1 MMMGPMDLDPEAC
14 YRAIATRDAR
24 FDGRLFI
31 AVKTTGI
38 YCRPICPARTPKR
51 ENLVFYPSA
60 AAAQEAGFRPCLRCR
75 PESAPD
81 LGVWR
86 GTSNTVSRALAL
98 IEKGGLDGADVEAL
112 AERLG
117 VGERQLRRLF
127 RRHLGASPIAV
138 AQTRRVLLAKHLIH
152 ETRLPMSEVALAAG
166 FGSIRRFNETFQRLF
181 GRPPS
186 TLRRGAASAPTGP
199 TGEVV
204 ILLPY
209 RPPYDWPAMLAF
221 LRARA
226 IPGVETISR
235 DGYARTIEIGG
246 AHGTVAVR
254 PAARNALRAT
264 IQFRQ
269 LSALPTIVAR
279 LRRVFDLVADPE
291 VIGAHLAE
299 DPVLAPLVAARPG
312 LRVAG
317 AWDGFELAV
326 RALLGQQITVT
337 AAVGLA
343 GKLVA
348 TYGKPLA
355 GAILGFDGLTHVFP
369 GPERLAEDDLSTLGL
384 TRARAAALGSLAR
397 AVIADPELFGPR
409 RSLDEAIVQLR
420 ALPGV
425 GEWTAQYIAMREMRE
440 PDAFP
445 AADVGLMRGLMRA
458 MADRKGRRPSPGAL
472 LARAERW
479 RPWRAYAAQHLWASQ
494 GMSYDRGEVP
504 GDDRSPLRPLHPARP
519 AARRL
524 RADGDREARDAGAG
538 RASGRRGARPGRAR
552 RRPVAARGRPR

>member
-1 MMMGPMDLDPEAC
+1 MREDQPMDLDADAC
-14 YRAIATRDAR
+14 YRATATRDAR

-51 ENLVFYPSA
+51 ENLAFYPSA

-98 IEKGGLDGADVEAL
+98 IEKGGLDGADVDAL

-127 RRHLGASPIAV
+127 QRHLGASPIAV

-166 FGSIRRFNETFQRLF
+166 FGSIRRFNETFQQLY
-181 GRPPS
+181 GRAPS
-186 TLRRGAASAPTGP
+186 TLRRGATAGPTGP

-209 RPPYDWPAMLAF
+209 RAPYDWPAMLGF

-226 IPGVETISR
+226 IPGVETVSH
-235 DGYARTIEIGG
+235 DGYARTIEVAG
-246 AHGTVAVR
+246 AHGTVTVR
-254 PAARNALRAT
+254 PSAGNALRAT
-264 IQFRQ
+264 IQFPQ

-279 LRRVFDLVADPE
+279 LRRVFDLIADPE

-299 DPVLAPLVAARPG
+299 DPALAPLVAARPG

-326 RALLGQQITVT
+326 RALLGQQITV
-337 AAVGLA
+337 AAARGLA

-348 TYGKPLA
+348 AYGKPLS
-355 GAILGFDGLTHVFP
+355 GAIRAFDGLTHVFP
-369 GPERLAEDDLSTLGL
+369 GPERLAEEDLSTLGL

-397 AVIADPELFGPR
+397 AVMADPEIFGPR
-409 RSLDEAIVQLR
+409 RTLEEAIVKLR
-420 ALPGV
+420 ALPGI

-445 AADVGLMRGLMRA
+445 AADIGLMRA
-458 MADRKGRRPSPGAL
+458 MTDRKGRRPTPVAL

-494 GMSYDRGEVP
+494 GMSYDRGEVSR
-504 GDDRSPLRPLHPARP
+504 DDRSPLRPLDPARL
-519 AARRL
+519 AAPRL
-524 RADGDREARDAGAG
+524 RADGDREARDAGPG
-538 RASGRRGARPGRAR
+538 RATGRGGARPGRAG